1 MSQVNIN
8 INATDNVSPILSRL
22 QSQINQLQNSTRNIN
37 VGGGGGLGGGGGSIV
52 GQIAAGNILANV
64 YTKIAKLAL
73 DFSVN
78 STKAFM
84 ELEKTQRTFAF
95 AMGKSAGELAKLGG
109 EIERLRIVKF
119 ANEFGISATSASE
132 DFGKFAAAVKG
143 SNISLSEAEVIFKGV
158 TKASAT
164 FGLGAEQTQ
173 RIFKALTDIVSKGK
187 LQSQELVQ
195 QLGNNLPGATNL
207 FARSLGITS
216 SKLRELMKDG
226 KITSEM
232 LVKFGTYLDQV
243 YDKSARGNLD
253 TLQGQL
259 NLLTNSFTEL
269 QQTLGEGLAPGLT
282 KAIEA
287 LKTIVDG
294 ARDIY
299 EKSLGISEETKVTRE
314 LADNFE
320 NTPEGKKAKSL
331 AKNPKALAAY
341 ATELSDNLAKQTV
354 TDFRK
359 IVDENSTT
367 DVLKFLTT
375 EEQNRFTEYFN
386 TDKSKQTPE
395 YESDIA
401 KMTLDRLA
409 KIKEKPPEAT
419 LQDIAVSG
427 ERNLLM
433 EVGKV
438 TYDYLGNVVRRAAEN
453 VGLIEQPQVE
463 QVTSGDIPN
472 KALIQNRT
480 RNKGISELVAKAA
493 ADAEANNPTGEG
505 EGADKDKLKTD
516 YHTPKILNINILTGD
531 GASMISGNIQTDIN
545 TMQADSADIR
555 QNVKDQVLASLND
568 MVNDTAVALARVAKS
583 TGVA

>member
-37 VGGGGGLGGGGGSIV
+37 VGGGGLGSGGGGGSLV
-52 GQIAAGNILANV
+52 GQIAAGNVLANV
-64 YTKIAKLAL
+64 YMKLAKAAL

-78 STKAFM
+78 STKAFI

-232 LVKFGTYLDQV
+232 LVKFGEYLDQV
-243 YDKSARGNLD
+243 YDKSARGNLG

-269 QQTLGEGLAPGLT
+269 QQTLGENLAPGLI

-294 ARDIY
+294 ARDVY
-299 EKSLGISEETKVTRE
+299 EKSLGISEDTKVTRD

-331 AKNPKALAAY
+331 AKKPKELAAY
-341 ATELSDNLAKQTV
+341 ATQLSDNLAKQTV
-354 TDFRK
+354 IDFRT
-359 IVDENSTT
+359 IVDQNSMV
-367 DVLKFLTT
+367 DVMKFLTT
-375 EEQNRFTEYFN
+375 EEQNRFTDYFN
-386 TDKSKQTPE
+386 ANKSKQTPE
-395 YESDIA
+395 YESEIA

-409 KIKEKPPEAT
+409 KVKEAPPEAT
-419 LQDIAVSG
+419 VEDFATG
-427 ERNLLM
+427 ERNLIM
-433 EVGKV
+433 ESGKAFFNN
-438 TYDYLGNVVRRAAEN
+438 LGNGLRIIGEGFN
-453 VGLIEQPQVE
+453 LIEQAQVE
-463 QVTSGDIPN
+463 QFTSGNIPN
-472 KALIQNRT
+472 KELIQNRT
-480 RNKGISELVAKAA
+480 RNKAISEMVGKAA
-493 ADAEANNPTGEG
+493 ADAEANKPPGEP
-505 EGADKDKLKTD
+505 EDKDKDKLKTD

-531 GASMISGNIQTDIN
+531 GASMVSGGINTDIN
-545 TMQADSADIR
+545 TLEANTTDIR
-555 QNVKDQVLASLND
+555 QNIKDILLGQLND
-568 MVNDTAVALARVAKS
+568 VVNDTATSLARVSKAS
-583 TGVA
+583 GAF

>member
-8 INATDNVSPILSRL
+8 INATDNVSPILNRL
-22 QSQINQLQNSTRNIN
+22 QRQISQLQNSTRNIN
-37 VGGGGGLGGGGGSIV
+37 VGGGGGLGGGGGGSIV

-78 STKAFM
+78 SIKAFM

-299 EKSLGISEETKVTRE
+299 EKSLGISEETKVSRE
-314 LADNFE
+314 LADEFE

-341 ATELSDNLAKQTV
+341 ATQLSDALAIETV
-354 TDFRK
+354 NSFNTLLE
-359 IVDENSTT
+359 ENSQS
-367 DVLKFLTT
+367 DIMKFLSPDEQTKFSDLLST
-375 EEQNRFTEYFN
+375 PTNKRTQEEV
-386 TDKSKQTPE
+386 
-395 YESDIA
+395 SDVA

-409 KIKEKPPEAT
+409 KIKEAPPEAT
-419 LQDIAVSG
+419 LQDIATG
-427 ERNLLM
+427 KRNLLM

-438 TYDYLGNVVRRAAEN
+438 TYDYLGNVVKRAAEN
-453 VGLIEQPQVE
+453 IHLIEKPAVE
-463 QVTSGDIPN
+463 QVTSGNIPN

-493 ADAEANNPTGEG
+493 ADAEANNPTEG
-505 EGADKDKLKTD
+505 EPTDENKLKTD

-583 TGVA
+583 TGVV